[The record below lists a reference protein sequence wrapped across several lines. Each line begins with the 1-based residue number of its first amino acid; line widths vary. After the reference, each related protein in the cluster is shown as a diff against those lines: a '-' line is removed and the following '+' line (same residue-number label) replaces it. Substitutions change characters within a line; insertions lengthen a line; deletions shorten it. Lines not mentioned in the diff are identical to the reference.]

1 MSLES
6 IPNGE
11 LSHKEEAMYQKFV
24 SENPGIT
31 RADFKELR
39 EIALNS
45 HSSGVKDFFS
55 VKGVLMEEI
64 PTPEEKAEILE
75 QHEV

>member
-6 IPNGE
+6 IPNEE
-11 LSHKEEAMYQKFV
+11 LSSQEEVMYQKFV

-31 RADFKELR
+31 KADFKELR

-45 HSSGVKDFFS
+45 HRSGVRDFFS
-55 VKGVLMEEI
+55 VKGVLMEEK

-75 QHEV
+75 QHEI